1 MARYLASC
9 MATYRK
15 QALGLGLFLAWNYYS
30 FFSCGLVPVTRII
43 RSSERVWMWV
53 GLLVALASV
62 VLLLVSARTSLVERR
77 WFGVAAAAFS
87 TAGTVVVWMGFV
99 EAGTY
104 EAPSAVGGMLAG
116 VGFAM
121 MAMVWGHRMSGYNEA
136 AIEFSVPAS
145 FIVSFLVYFALLAL
159 KGPASFVVDALLPV
173 ASMYFAFRSVDWG
186 DEEAVQPCVDGR
198 LMGGKELGFALAA
211 IATLCLLF
219 GMLWFQFSYF
229 RLLSTPNVIGDRF
242 LHYLVPFS
250 CSSVLSI
257 VALVFCLQ
265 LSRYLN
271 FTLMFRWGLPLLLLG
286 YVLLFRDYDDP
297 VQRIV
302 AYTANFIGMFGV
314 QFTLWIATPKY
325 VRCSGLPSSVLF
337 GGLMAAEGVGIY
349 LGTWYGLSV
358 IDGVTA
364 ANVMSETLLFFV
376 GVLLVAMVVGFNPR
390 WSFFRTKGRWASGET
405 GDAGGKNGGAYAAS
419 AADDIAHLF
428 VKQAGELQRRYGLS
442 SRETEVAALLLAGR
456 SRPYIRDEL
465 VISLNTVHS
474 HVSNIYAKCGVHS
487 QREFMDLLAA
497 PREGAAGARRDE
509 VEG

>member
-1 MARYLASC
+1 
-9 MATYRK
+9 
-15 QALGLGLFLAWNYYS
+15 
-30 FFSCGLVPVTRII
+30 
-43 RSSERVWMWV
+43 
-53 GLLVALASV
+53 
-62 VLLLVSARTSLVERR
+62 
-77 WFGVAAAAFS
+77 
-87 TAGTVVVWMGFV
+87 
-99 EAGTY
+99 
-104 EAPSAVGGMLAG
+104 
-116 VGFAM
+116 
-121 MAMVWGHRMSGYNEA
+121 
-136 AIEFSVPAS
+136 
-145 FIVSFLVYFALLAL
+145 
-159 KGPASFVVDALLPV
+159 
-173 ASMYFAFRSVDWG
+173 
-186 DEEAVQPCVDGR
+186 
-198 LMGGKELGFALAA
+198 
-211 IATLCLLF
+211 
-219 GMLWFQFSYF
+219 
-229 RLLSTPNVIGDRF
+229 
-242 LHYLVPFS
+242 
-250 CSSVLSI
+250 
-257 VALVFCLQ
+257 
-265 LSRYLN
+265 
-271 FTLMFRWGLPLLLLG
+271 
-286 YVLLFRDYDDP
+286 
-297 VQRIV
+297 
-302 AYTANFIGMFGV
+302 MFGV

-325 VRCSGLPSSVLF
+325 VRRSGLPSSVLF

-390 WSFFRTKGRWASGET
+390 WSFFRTKGRWVSGET
-405 GDAGGKNGGAYAAS
+405 GDAGGKNGGAYADS